1 MKTVIAVLLVTLL
14 FGCQKNEGP
23 GGQAIVRGK
32 IYGREY
38 NESFTQLIDEY
49 YVAEE
54 DVYIVYGDDEIYSDD
69 MKTNHDGSFEFKF
82 LTKGKYTIFVYSK
95 DSTFTVPGGKQAIFV
110 EFEITDK
117 KEVIDLGEI
126 EILN

>member
-1 MKTVIAVLLVTLL
+1 MPVK
-14 FGCQKNEGP
+14 KNEGP

-38 NESFTQLIDEY
+38 NASFTQLVDEY

-69 MKTNHDGSFEFKF
+69 MKTNHDGSFEFKY
-82 LTKGKYTIFVYSK
+82 LEKGKYTIFVYSK

-117 KEVIDLGEI
+117 KEEVDLGEI
-126 EILN
+126 VILD